1 MKQQTPAAERN
12 LKISRDQHMRSGL
25 NLLGQNIDYVV
36 EEVEVLYQQKM
47 TVHHCQ
53 GKKMIGGFA
62 IEGVHAHYRHNHDLD
77 VDDRTCLVPCKV
89 IELLYFKMY
98 GINI

>member
-62 IEGVHAHYRHNHDLD
+62 IEEVHAHYRRNHDLD
-77 VDDRTCLVPCKV
+77 VDDRTCLEPCK
-89 IELLYFKMY
+89 
-98 GINI
+98 INE

>member
-1 MKQQTPAAERN
+1 
-12 LKISRDQHMRSGL
+12 MRSGL

-98 GINI
+98 GININNKCIRSPELL